1 MNISK
6 KRIYDFIEKKPF
18 IITTILL
25 FIISIISY
33 WEFLFGG
40 RLYVVCSDMYDQFI
54 PEINNIINSI
64 SEGNFPMWS
73 FSRGLGQQI
82 TVGNPNWIGD
92 IFTVISMLFGKKIFV
107 FTFGFTMVLKIV
119 LSGIFFYLFL
129 KELKVCSFTRIL
141 FSILYAFNGH
151 MICRGIWIH
160 YATEV
165 VYVAFWL
172 FGLELYY
179 NKKNKFIYPISFA
192 LLLLARNAS
201 YIYIY
206 SGLSFFY
213 IIFRDLFKNKFS
225 LKNILK
231 FIPYYILGL
240 GLSSILVLPGIY
252 SILSSSRISENNLL
266 GSNPFVING
275 LLDYI
280 TTFAKSFSYSIM
292 GTFLTTGSSKV
303 ILEDQVLYCGI
314 ITMIIV
320 PQMITFKNTSKTEKR
335 IIYIMLG
342 LISIYYIFPYIRYFL
357 NAFSSTFYKTSSFW
371 TIIFLLLSG
380 IYVCDKLEKGE
391 ENINIKSLVITST
404 IYVTIFASILFYN
417 NAILKIQPLIVSVF
431 MILLITS
438 LLIVFK
444 KCKNK
449 IFIKYM
455 LLFGIAIEII
465 FGIHMEL
472 YSSGLPEMNKENNYT
487 YYNQTYNDG
496 TKEIVKKLE
505 VDNSNFF
512 RITKGDSSKNY
523 QANDSQ
529 IQEYYGTTQYT
540 SVMNK
545 EKLNFYN
552 LFNIERPN
560 DAWLT
565 GFDDRIYL
573 NTMVSVRYFLRNNE
587 NEKIPIGYEYL
598 FTGENGIEVYENKKF
613 LPLGYVYSY
622 FITAKEFD
630 KLEDYQKDETIV
642 KAVVVDDNKKQDLNN
657 FNEMNYFEREY
668 GKIEENF
675 TMRYSA
681 NMDISLN
688 KFPERINYI
697 SNNNDPSIILSTNNP
712 KKNRAYTIKM
722 KIKSS
727 INTGGQIYY
736 ENAVN
741 EFNGDKVSIFDV
753 KKGLEEYIINFN
765 STDEVEKL
773 RLDVGDDIGEFEV
786 TDIEI
791 YSDTIMSYDE
801 YSKYIEK
808 LRETTLNIDK
818 FSENHIIGDIE
829 MKNDGFLFLSIP
841 YDKGWT
847 IKVDGVKKDML
858 VANGGFSGVVLE
870 EGKHEIEL
878 RYSTPY
884 LRLGSLISVVSLII
898 IFAYWF
904 YSRKKKSM
912 YL

>member
-6 KRIYDFIEKKPF
+6 KGINDFIEKRPF
-18 IITTILL
+18 TITTILL

-40 RLYVVCSDMYDQFI
+40 RLYVICSDMYDQFI

-92 IFTVISMLFGKKIFV
+92 IFTVISMLFGKKFFV
-107 FTFGFTMVLKIV
+107 FTFGFTMVLKII
-119 LSGIFFYLFL
+119 LSGMFFYMFL
-129 KELKVCSFTRIL
+129 KELKVGSFTRIL

-172 FGLELYY
+172 WGLELYS

-213 IIFRDLFKNKFS
+213 MIFRDLFKNKFS

-240 GLSSILVLPGIY
+240 GLSSVLVLPGIY
-252 SILSSSRISENNLL
+252 AILSSSRISGNNLL
-266 GSNPFVING
+266 ASNPFAING

-280 TTFAKSFSYSIM
+280 TTFSKSFSYSIM
-292 GTFLTTGSSKV
+292 GAFSTTGSSKV

-314 ITMIIV
+314 ITMIII
-320 PQMITFKNTSKTEKR
+320 PQIFTFRNAYKSEKR

-342 LISIYYIFPYIRYFL
+342 LVSIYYIFPYIRYFL

-371 TIIFLLLSG
+371 SIIFLLLSG
-380 IYVCDKLEKGE
+380 VYVCDKLEKKE
-391 ENINIKSLVITST
+391 ENINITNLLITSAIYISIFVSIMLYDKSL
-404 IYVTIFASILFYN
+404 
-417 NAILKIQPLIVSVF
+417 LKIHQLVVCVLI
-431 MILLITS
+431 ILLITA
-438 LLIVFK
+438 LLVIFSK
-444 KCKNK
+444 YKNK

-455 LLFGIAIEII
+455 LLFTIAIEIVL
-465 FGIHMEL
+465 GIYMEL
-472 YSSGLPEMNKENNYT
+472 YSDKLPKMNKENNYT
-487 YYNQTYNDG
+487 YYNQTYSDG
-496 TKEIVKKLE
+496 TKEIVKELKKE
-505 VDNSNFF
+505 NYSFF
-512 RITKGDSSKNY
+512 RIIRGYSNKKY
-523 QANDSQ
+523 QGNDPQ

-540 SVMNK
+540 SIMNK

-560 DAWLT
+560 DAWLA
-565 GFDDRIYL
+565 GFDDRPYL
-573 NTMVSVRYFLRNNE
+573 NTMVSVRYFLRNNQ
-587 NEKIPIGYEYL
+587 NEKVPIGYDYL
-598 FTGENGIEVYENKKF
+598 FTGENGIEVYENRNF
-613 LPLGYVYSY
+613 LPLGYVYSN
-622 FITAKEFD
+622 FITDKEF
-630 KLEDYQKDETIV
+630 KELEDYQKDETII
-642 KAVVVDDNKKQDLNN
+642 KAVVVDENEKQDLNN
-657 FNEMNYFEREY
+657 WGEMNHFVPKYETVKENCIMQY
-668 GKIEENF
+668 GTNMNII
-675 TMRYSA
+675 A
-681 NMDISLN
+681 NE
-688 KFPERINYI
+688 FPKRIKYT
-697 SNNNDPSIILSTNNP
+697 SNNNDPSITLSIDNP
-712 KKNRAYTIKM
+712 QKNRAYRIKM

-741 EFNGDKVSIFDV
+741 EFNGDKVVIFDV
-753 KKGLEEYIINFN
+753 KKGTKEYTVNFN
-765 STDEVEKL
+765 SMEEVEKL
-773 RLDVGDDIGEFEV
+773 RLDVGDDIGDFEV
-786 TDIEI
+786 TDVEI
-791 YSDTIMSYDE
+791 YSNTIMSYDE
-801 YSKYIEK
+801 YSEYIEK

-818 FSENHIIGDIE
+818 FSENHILGDID
-829 MKNDGFLFLSIP
+829 MKNKGFLFLSIP
-841 YDKGWT
+841 YDRGWT
-847 IKVDGVKKDML
+847 LKVDGIKKDMI
-858 VANGGFSGVVLE
+858 VANGGFSGTFLE

-878 RYSTPY
+878 SYSTPY
-884 LRLGSLISVVSLII
+884 LRLGAFISLCSVTILL
-898 IFAYWF
+898 AYWF
-904 YSRKKKSM
+904 YSKNKESM
-912 YL
+912 